1 MPLKFPKRFIK
12 WFNDIGPSVNLFLQ
26 QVKDNYQYFNEK
38 TTFVQGY
45 RFISFVASQGITW
58 IMSWDYD
65 MIQDLI
71 KLSNETDTQYLARS
85 IQVKWWNKFDILFVR
100 KEKIDEWVKMS
111 QQKV

>member
-1 MPLKFPKRFIK
+1 MPLKFPKWFFK

-45 RFISFVASQGITW
+45 RFISFVANQGITW

-65 MIQDLI
+65 MIQDSI
-71 KLSNETDTQYLARS
+71 KLFDKTNTQYLARL
-85 IQVKWWNKFDILFVR
+85 IQIKWWSKFHISLVR
-100 KEKIDEWVKMS
+100 K
-111 QQKV
+111 

>member
-1 MPLKFPKRFIK
+1 
-12 WFNDIGPSVNLFLQ
+12 
-26 QVKDNYQYFNEK
+26 
-38 TTFVQGY
+38 
-45 RFISFVASQGITW
+45 
-58 IMSWDYD
+58 

-111 QQKV
+111 QHRFKIKVQTNKESSFLAEK